1 MTEHT
6 RLSADLSGKASATA
20 EALAKAD
27 PLSIDDAPLPWEQA
41 TDAPPAPGARRP
53 RHDAFTDAR
62 KHIFLRALIKTG
74 CWLDA
79 CRATGIS
86 PKTAYRHQESDPRF
100 AANCRTA
107 MRMSATP
114 LELTAWTRA
123 VEGVEREFACGGQ
136 VYTRRIYSDSL
147 LRLLLQGSNP
157 RKYGQ
162 RPGFTRKRL
171 AKAERKQIERE
182 VRAEMRV
189 LEGAL
194 RADEGRVA
202 ESILAKL
209 DVLERRREIERHAAA
224 WTQTTEGDWIPPGY
238 GWVGLPEGWAPPMA
252 MPPGDSM

>member
-6 RLSADLSGKASATA
+6 DLSAR
-20 EALAKAD
+20 
-27 PLSIDDAPLPWEQA
+27 DDAPLPWEI
-41 TDAPPAPGARRP
+41 DASEADTPTAPDGRRQ

-62 KHIFLRALIKTG
+62 KCIFLRALVKTG
-74 CWLDA
+74 CLLDA

-86 PKTAYRHQESDPRF
+86 AKTVYRHQESDPRF

-107 MRMSATP
+107 TRMSATP

-157 RKYGQ
+157 KKYGQ

-171 AKAERKQIERE
+171 AKAERRQIERE

-189 LEGAL
+189 LESTL
-194 RADEGRVA
+194 RADEGKLS

-209 DVLERRREIERHAAA
+209 DVLERREAPKRLAAG
-224 WTQTTEGDWIPPGY
+224 WTRTAEGDWVPPGY
-238 GWVGLPEGWAPPMA
+238 GWVGLPEGWAPPPV
-252 MPPGDSM
+252 MPPGESMWQS